1 MVCMTYFCP
10 TSSQRFGRE
19 TVQHRYTLGKTHNR
33 FCYGKRFSARLGG
46 GGGGV
51 AQERFSDFGNN
62 RFFKQGNCRKNRN
75 ITGKKNIII
84 R

>member
-19 TVQHRYTLGKTHNR
+19 TVQHRYTLGKTDNR

-46 GGGGV
+46 GGLHRNV
-51 AQERFSDFGNN
+51 SQILAIIDSSN
-62 RFFKQGNCRKNRN
+62 REIAGKIGILLEK
-75 ITGKKNIII
+75 KKNIII